1 MKKILLT
8 FAAAVAVLSGCNK
21 TVVETSGREGVLRLN
36 VACDEAEFTEKE
48 YGALGTK
55 ASAAPDVNDFIISI
69 VKSTGSYSL
78 ESTVSDFLAQNA
90 DGIITLSPGVYTV
103 SVTSG
108 STEKAA
114 WDQPIYG
121 ATKEFTIV
129 ENVVTP
135 IDLVCRLTNMK
146 VTVKLSDIFLQ
157 ELKSWSVVVTG
168 AYDDGDASL
177 TWSSGDGD
185 QTAIEAKEG
194 WFAVGPLTVVV
205 QGVRNNDGS
214 DAARVT
220 AEITDVAAADHHI
233 LNINARV
240 TGDVNFSEGGITVDT
255 GVNEKPVDIEI
266 PGFDETPVEDPD
278 EPEDPVIAAPSMTWP
293 TNPTFETKDIVD
305 GLDVTLNIS
314 VPGKIETFVV
324 HVSEN
329 FQPLVSIITTGNVP
343 YLDLINDQ
351 AVIDML
357 KGAIP
362 ALADGL
368 YGQTDVTFSLSS
380 LIQLITSVG
389 TPGQDYVFTLS
400 LTDQLGQELP
410 EQPLTFHLPETT
422 SSAE

>member
-21 TVVETSGREGVLRLN
+21 TMVETSGREGVLRLN

-129 ENVVTP
+129 EDVVTP

-146 VTVKLSDIFLQ
+146 VTVKLSDVFLQ

-233 LNINARV
+233 LNINAK
-240 TGDVNFSEGGITVDT
+240 VNGSADFSDGGITVDT

-266 PGFDETPVEDPD
+266 PGFDETPIEDPDDPD
-278 EPEDPVIAAPSMTWP
+278 EPVSTAPTLVWDD
-293 TNPTFETKDIVD
+293 NPAFDKTLIKE
-305 GLDVTLNIS
+305 GMDVNLVVNAPEKIKGFNVNVNSPTLNS
-314 VPGKIETFVV
+314 LLE
-324 HVSEN
+324 
-329 FQPLVSIITTGNVP
+329 QLVGTSQM
-343 YLDLINDQ
+343 DLVNNA
-351 AVIDML
+351 AVIGFL
-357 KGAIP
+357 GN
-362 ALADGL
+362 LGL
-368 YGQTDVTFSLSS
+368 PVGEQLSGQTEVVFSLSS
-380 LIQLITSVG
+380 LVPMILIT
-389 TPGQDYVFTLS
+389 TPEPGSEHVFTLVV
-400 LTDQLGQELP
+400 TDEKNQTL
-410 EQPLTFHLPETT
+410 EQDLVFYVPETA

>member
-240 TGDVNFSEGGITVDT
+240 TGSADFSDGGITVDT

-357 KGAIP
+357 KEAIP

>member
-1 MKKILLT
+1 M
-8 FAAAVAVLSGCNK
+8 SNK
-21 TVVETSGREGVLRLN
+21 QQTEFRDCSPNRRYLRRN
-36 VACDEAEFTEKE
+36 EIEHFSSHCWT
-48 YGALGTK
+48 Y
-55 ASAAPDVNDFIISI
+55 
-69 VKSTGSYSL
+69 
-78 ESTVSDFLAQNA
+78 
-90 DGIITLSPGVYTV
+90 
-103 SVTSG
+103 
-108 STEKAA
+108 
-114 WDQPIYG
+114 
-121 ATKEFTIV
+121 
-129 ENVVTP
+129 
-135 IDLVCRLTNMK
+135 R
-146 VTVKLSDIFLQ
+146 
-157 ELKSWSVVVTG
+157 
-168 AYDDGDASL
+168 AYDS
-177 TWSSGDGD
+177 
-185 QTAIEAKEG
+185 
-194 WFAVGPLTVVV
+194 
-205 QGVRNNDGS
+205 
-214 DAARVT
+214 
-220 AEITDVAAADHHI
+220 
-233 LNINARV
+233 
-240 TGDVNFSEGGITVDT
+240 
-255 GVNEKPVDIEI
+255 
-266 PGFDETPVEDPD
+266 
-278 EPEDPVIAAPSMTWP
+278 
-293 TNPTFETKDIVD
+293 VD

>member
-293 TNPTFETKDIVD
+293 TNPTFETKDIV
-305 GLDVTLNIS
+305 
-314 VPGKIETFVV
+314 PGKIETFVV